1 MQGFSR
7 KFDLLFISPEQ
18 NQKVSKID
26 NMFSHRSKLCIYF
39 IFVIT
44 ISSSQQQQRRP
55 PQRPVRPPPRQPNA
69 GPNRQGLPPPPS
81 RGGAPNR
88 SPPFQTSN
96 SGSGRIRPSFKYK
109 TNPNIRP
116 PPNQNRPPLP
126 ELNRPPRQPN
136 QPFLLKGF
144 DLVDFE
150 IPEDTPVGSEV
161 YTLKASQPSG
171 DRENERI
178 LYTISGDYFT
188 VDINSGKLSRILI
201 DMLTIKA
208 IIGSHRILFIFQKIS
223 FSSGVIRLREKLDRE
238 KQDKIDVVVT
248 IQDES
253 FRNIVPQHRE
263 ITGNPIYS
271 VYHPFIINLFIS

>member
-1 MQGFSR
+1 MA
-7 KFDLLFISPEQ
+7 
-18 NQKVSKID
+18 KVSETN
-26 NMFSHRSKLCIYF
+26 NMFSHRSKLCMYF

-188 VDINSGKLSRILI
+188 VDINSGRFLKERIAL
-201 DMLTIKA
+201 MKC
-208 IIGSHRILFIFQKIS
+208 SILLQCVQPPLMI
-223 FSSGVIRLREKLDRE
+223 
-238 KQDKIDVVVT
+238 
-248 IQDES
+248 
-253 FRNIVPQHRE
+253 
-263 ITGNPIYS
+263 
-271 VYHPFIINLFIS
+271 

>member
-1 MQGFSR
+1 MS
-7 KFDLLFISPEQ
+7 ET
-18 NQKVSKID
+18 N
-26 NMFSHRSKLCIYF
+26 NMFSHRSKLCMYF

-55 PQRPVRPPPRQPNA
+55 PQRPARPPPRQPNA

-81 RGGAPNR
+81 RGGSPNR
-88 SPPFQTSN
+88 SSPFQTSN

-188 VDINSGKLSRILI
+188 VDINSGRLSNIN
-201 DMLTIKA
+201 KA
-208 IIGSHRILFIFQKIS
+208 VYKHHFTFYFEIFWNIFNLS
-223 FSSGVIRLREKLDRE
+223 FWLGVIRLREKLDRE

-263 ITGNPIYS
+263 ITGKRIVILRLSSIFY
-271 VYHPFIINLFIS
+271 FIGY